1 MLEGLVAGLLNR
13 FLGMYVKNFDPTQL
27 KVGIWGGDV
36 KLRNLE
42 LRKEALDQ
50 LKLPI
55 NVMEGHLG
63 ELTIVIPWSN
73 LRGAPVKVFIE
84 DVFLLASPKEEAAYN
99 PEEEERRQHRVKMEK
114 LDSAELLK
122 ERSQEGLSQEE
133 QKKSQSFT
141 ESLVTKIVDN
151 LQVTVKNIH
160 VRYEDS
166 ISAPGHPFALEITL
180 GEFSAV
186 STDGEW
192 KPTFIQNSSKS
203 THKLAKLEALAV
215 YWNTDTTLLG
225 PGREMAEHDELLSH
239 DELMVK
245 FKELIGKGDNE
256 ATKDHQFILKPVS
269 GQAKIELDK
278 TGAAD
283 VPKFKGSLLF
293 DEIGVVLDDD
303 QYRDGLMMV
312 DLFHYFIRHQ
322 EYKKFQPKDAT
333 PKEDPRAW
341 FKFAGDAVLA
351 KIHERNRRWT
361 WDYFRERRDDRV
373 RYIELFK
380 KKKANHQFSADETDD
395 LNRLEM
401 KLGYEDLRFWRSLAR
416 NQLRKENA
424 EALRKHPPQERQQQQ
439 QGWMSWV
446 WGSKPSAETTDSR
459 ENTQM
464 TEEQRQEL
472 YEAIDWDEKAALAD
486 AVDVPRDTVKMEL
499 NASLSTGS
507 FTLRQSPHGTKT
519 DLLSLHFD
527 LFKAKALKRPDS
539 VLADISL
546 GGFRVND
553 GTTPDSL
560 FKEIVRVKDAPDR
573 EQARRLSIV
582 ELEDSS
588 HETFFD
594 LQVEQ
599 NPLDGQ
605 GDFAVTAKLKPLE
618 IVWNPNF
625 VIGVVDFF
633 KPPERHME
641 SITALMESAG
651 ATVEGLRQQTRA
663 GLEFALEEHK
673 TFNAK
678 LDLQAPL
685 IIIPQSIR
693 TARSTCLILDA
704 GRINV
709 DSELVDKATLKQVQ
723 DKQNQSYSEE
733 DFKQLESLM
742 YDRFIVKLTSTQVLI
757 GPSIEE
763 TKRQLIEKDEE
774 LRMHVVEKINVDF
787 VVAMSI
793 LPKAPNLTK
802 MKISG
807 HMPVL
812 HATVSDT
819 KYKSLMKLI
828 EVAIPKFGN
837 NQQPKQAEAP
847 RPRRPRLLSSASSR
861 SGRSVSHR
869 RRSSANPFFSN
880 QTAIILEDDSD
891 NDDEFEDAADGSSN
905 QNLKL
910 QQKNFEFKFSVE
922 KLQGSLYK
930 SDPDGEDLDKLL
942 VDLVAETFDL
952 HFYMRP
958 FDMAAEVS
966 LGSVTVDDFVENPSA
981 EFKSIISSGD
991 VEDKQKQTD
1000 LVHVKFTKVNKDSPE
1015 FMSVYDGID
1024 TNVNVA
1030 ISTINVVVTRKTL
1043 LTLLDFI
1050 LVTFTN
1056 NNNNGPD
1063 SSNSANQG
1071 KVTEIDDDSDDK
1083 PTIIEPPV
1091 EMPQSEQ
1098 GSMRVKVDL
1107 KAIRLI
1113 LNNDGIRLATLS
1125 FTHADIGV
1133 FLSGKTMRIAAKLGD
1148 LTLVDDVN
1156 IGAAEDSG
1164 FRRLVAIQGD
1174 ELADFRYE
1182 TFDSGNTLTYPG
1194 YDSSIFLRAGS
1205 IKVNFLEEPFRKI
1218 VEFLVKFGKMQAI
1231 FNAARQAAANQA
1243 QQLQQSTS
1251 RFKFDVIVNTPII
1264 VFPRALTA
1272 ERFQRD
1278 YITAYLGEIYAQN
1291 KFVPLDDSEKS
1302 EIAMNLSAGIR
1313 NIRLTSL
1320 THYPNEDPE
1329 ELEMIDHVDLGFNI
1343 VYAEHIS
1350 GSKRPD
1356 TEIEGTMTDI
1366 NLRLTHQQVRFLLE
1380 ISKSV
1385 PAAFATNS
1393 EASSEEA
1400 ERDVDERTLR
1410 RAKTMSSTMTGGED
1424 PVADL
1429 SPELGSREDTWTKLD
1444 LVFSAHKIGLEL
1456 ISAWEDRPVGNID
1469 NASLSRFSLDDSKL
1483 KTRMLADGSLEA
1495 EFVIQAFTI
1504 SDSRVSEGN
1513 KFKKIMT
1520 SSNQEVQ
1527 QFMASLSMT
1536 GGEQRSM
1543 IAVVAVDSPRVI
1555 FALDYLFAI
1564 QNYVSAALKVE
1575 EPELVIED
1583 STDSTDVSD
1592 NESMQVA
1599 VPDDKSRGPV
1609 RDAKTETS
1617 KDAPK
1622 MNISYRVNIVDA
1634 QVILIANPLS
1644 SSSEAIVLG
1653 TKQVLL
1659 AQQHSLT
1666 FNVSEIGMFLCRMD
1680 KFDTSRLRILD
1691 DFSIQASLDSSRPNM
1706 SNIAISIEPLILRLS
1721 LRDILLV
1728 LQIIS
1733 KASEM
1738 SVTEEDSKPSAA
1750 DQKAKQLSGDGL
1762 KQRTASGKGSTIARK
1777 SGKGTKTAQTV
1788 NTGPARSKPQGQ
1800 QPHDVIKRPQ
1810 KHEELTASLEGI
1822 RVVLIGDLHELPILD
1837 MSIKGF
1843 TATAADWTSSLKAE
1857 TALDMYINVYN
1868 FAKSAWEPL
1877 IEPWQ
1882 VGLGVAKE
1890 QSTGLLSVDV
1900 ASKKTF
1906 DITIT
1911 TATIAL
1917 ASKSF
1922 NFLTQDQ
1929 DVLGKPRGVEAPY
1942 KIRNYTGFDI
1952 AIQAKSQSNEDIFA
1966 KLGDGE
1972 EAPWSF
1978 EHWEKMRENIMSE
1991 SNTANSVSIQIEGS
2005 GFDLVKNIRLNREG
2019 EFLYSLRPKTDDVL
2033 HRLLVEIE
2041 LGRDNIKYVTL
2052 RSPLSVE
2059 NNTHISIELG
2069 VFDAQEGHL
2078 LKIEKIPPGQSRPA
2092 PVGAAYLKSLL
2103 VRPDSGF
2110 GYEWS
2115 SEPLWWR
2122 DLLKRPT
2129 RTLICK
2135 GESND
2140 PFYFQM
2146 NTVYD
2151 KGHFLTGKYPYM
2163 KLKLSP
2169 PVVLENLLPYDFKY
2183 AVYDKN
2189 AQRDWSNFLRKGG
2202 ESPCHMIELSH
2213 LLLVSI
2219 DMQDTQFKASEYAI
2233 VNAPQHSDFRKES
2246 KLVCK
2251 DEDGLPLSLRLHYV
2265 KVPDGGGAFKVTVYS
2280 PYVVLN
2286 KTGLGMNLR
2295 GKQFLQQ
2302 AKRAA
2307 GESSLDHA
2315 AGSESTKA
2323 LPFMFSYGS
2332 DDQRNRA
2339 LLKIGASEWS
2349 KPQSLD
2355 AIGSTTEIV
2364 LSSTQKDTEIHAG
2377 ITVESGEGKYKLT
2390 KVVTLSPR
2398 FVVKNKLGEDIHL
2411 RQPGSSNFL
2420 TVETGSL
2427 YPLHFLQRA
2436 REKQLMLCYS
2446 GVDNQWSSPF
2456 NISDVGTTHIK
2467 IAKAGQR
2474 QKLIRVEILME
2485 DATIF
2490 LHLSLEKK
2498 AWPFSMRNESDTE
2511 FTFYQADPNRIHE
2524 SHDGDG
2530 DRSGW
2535 RQIRYRL
2542 PPRSIMP
2549 YAWDFPSAKKKEVVL
2564 TVFGRERYVK
2574 LAEIGNQVPFKFPD
2588 STGTQKIVDI
2598 NVAADGPTQTL
2609 ILSNF
2614 KVNKSLYRQK
2624 TMSASSAAAA
2634 NSSQSSGFVVKKQD
2648 DPATFQAHFRLNGI
2662 GVSLVNQQMKELA
2675 YVTLRDI
2682 ELKYNESR
2690 LHQGITTNIK
2700 WIQVDNQLY
2709 GGLFPMILYP
2719 AKVQQR
2725 AEDVE
2730 LHPSLHV
2737 GIQRVKDDSFGVLY
2751 VKYFTVLLQEMT
2763 IELDE
2768 DFIYAVLDF
2777 SKVPGASW
2785 TQDQVDKLCDENIDV
2800 PEPKQEQS
2808 GQDIYFEALNIQP
2821 MQLNLS
2827 FMRTDRVSVDDKTS
2841 TRNPVMFLANVM
2853 TMAIG
2858 NINDAPIRMNALL
2871 IENARVS
2878 MPVLIQLM
2886 SNHYSQEVLYQVHK
2900 IIGSADFLGN
2910 PVGLFNSISSGITD
2924 AFYEPYQG
2932 LLMSENPE
2940 DFGVGIAKG
2949 AASFVKNSVYGFSDS
2964 FSKFT
2969 GSVGKG
2975 LAAATLDKQF
2985 QDRRRITHA
2994 RNRPKH
3000 ALYGVT
3006 TGANS
3011 FFTSIASGLG
3021 GVARK
3026 PLEGAEQEGA
3036 VGFFKGVGKGFIG
3049 LATKPA
3055 VGVFDLASNVSEG
3068 IRNTTTVF
3076 DGSELDRV
3084 RIARFVPSDGIVR
3097 PYNQREALGQFW
3109 LKQVD
3114 NGKYFNEEYIAHLE
3128 LPREDMVVMVTYSRI
3143 LLIRSRRLTTEWD
3156 VPLKE
3161 IQTISKERTGLSVV
3175 FRGGQNGPFIP
3186 VGEESGRAF
3195 LYRMVAVA
3203 VEEFNRRYKGLE

>member
-27 KVGIWGGDV
+27 KVGIWSGDV

-84 DVFLLASPKEEAAYN
+84 NVFLLASPKEESAYD

-166 ISAPGHPFALEITL
+166 ISAPGHPFALGLTL

-192 KPTFIQNSSKS
+192 KPTFIQNSTKS

-225 PGREMAEHDELLSH
+225 PGRETNEDDDVLPHDEMI
-239 DELMVK
+239 DK
-245 FKELIGKGDNE
+245 FKEMIGKGDNS

-278 TGAAD
+278 TGATD

-322 EYKKFQPKDAT
+322 EYKKLQPKDVT

-351 KIHERNRRWT
+351 KIHDRNRRWS
-361 WDYFRERRDDRV
+361 WDYFKERRDDRV

-380 KKKANHQFSADETDD
+380 KRKANQQLSGDETDD
-395 LNRLEM
+395 LNKLEM
-401 KLGYEDLRFWRSLAR
+401 KLGYEDMRFWRSLAR

-424 EALRKHPPQERQQQQ
+424 EALKNQPPQDQQQ
-439 QGWMSWV
+439 QGWLSWV
-446 WGSKPSAETTDSR
+446 WGSKPTEQSTDAK

-464 TEEQRQEL
+464 TEEQRKEL

-486 AVDVPRDTVKMEL
+486 AVDVPRETVKMEV
-499 NASLSTGS
+499 NAILSTGS

-539 VLADISL
+539 FLADISL

-560 FKEIVRVKDAPDR
+560 FKEIVRVKDAPDA
-573 EQARRLSIV
+573 EN
-582 ELEDSS
+582 SS

-625 VIGVVDFF
+625 VVGIVDFF

-685 IIIPQSIR
+685 IIIPQSIKME
-693 TARSTCLILDA
+693 RSTCMILDA

-723 DKQNQSYSEE
+723 DKQNQTYSDD

-742 YDRFIVKLTSTQVLI
+742 YDKFIVKLTSTQVLI
-757 GPSIEE
+757 GPSISE

-774 LRMHVVEKINVDF
+774 LRMHVVEQINVDF
-787 VVAMSI
+787 VVALSI

-837 NQQPKQAEAP
+837 QQQQKQAEAP
-847 RPRRPRLLSSASSR
+847 APKAKRPRLLSSASSR
-861 SGRSVSHR
+861 SGRTRSHHR
-869 RRSSANPFFSN
+869 KTSSNPFLTH
-880 QTAIILEDDSD
+880 QTAIILDDDSD
-891 NDDEFEDAADGSSN
+891 NDEEFEDAADGTSN
-905 QNLKL
+905 QSLKL
-910 QQKNFEFKFSVE
+910 QQKNFEFKFSVD

-930 SDPDGEDLDKLL
+930 SDPDGEDPDKLL
-942 VDLVAETFDL
+942 VDLVAESFDL

-958 FDMAAEVS
+958 FDMTAEVS

-991 VEDKQKQTD
+991 VEDRQKQTD
-1000 LVHVKFTKVNKDSPE
+1000 LIRVKYIKVNRDSPE

-1024 TNVNVA
+1024 TNINA
-1030 ISTINVVVTRKTL
+1030 TISTINVVVTRKTL

-1056 NNNNGPD
+1056 NNPAAQAKITEAVTSD
-1063 SSNSANQG
+1063 SE
-1071 KVTEIDDDSDDK
+1071 VTIV
-1083 PTIIEPPV
+1083 EPATAT
-1091 EMPQSEQ
+1091 PQQEQ

-1156 IGAAEDSG
+1156 VGASESSS

-1182 TFDSGNTLTYPG
+1182 TFDAENTQTYPG

-1218 VEFLVKFGKMQAI
+1218 IEFLVKFGKMQAI

-1251 RFKFDVIVNTPII
+1251 RFKFDVMVNTPII
-1264 VFPRALTA
+1264 VFPRKLTA
-1272 ERFQRD
+1272 ERTKRD
-1278 YITAYLGEIYAQN
+1278 YVTAYLGEIYAQN
-1291 KFVPLDDSEKS
+1291 KFVPLDDSEDS
-1302 EIAMNLSAGIR
+1302 EIAMKLSAGIR

-1320 THYPNEDPE
+1320 SHYSNDESE

-1343 VYAEHIS
+1343 IHAEHIS

-1366 NLRLTHQQVRFLLE
+1366 NLRLTQYQLQFLLE
-1380 ISKSV
+1380 ISRSV
-1385 PAAFATNS
+1385 PGAFATNA
-1393 EASSEEA
+1393 EASNEEA

-1410 RAKTMSSTMTGGED
+1410 RAKTMSSTTSGSED
-1424 PVADL
+1424 KIADL

-1456 ISAWEDRPVGNID
+1456 INATEDRPVGNAD

-1495 EFVIQAFTI
+1495 EFVIQSFTI
-1504 SDSRVSEGN
+1504 FDSRLREGN

-1520 SSNQEVQ
+1520 SSNKEVQ
-1527 QFMASLSMT
+1527 QFMASISMT

-1543 IAVVAVDSPRVI
+1543 IAVVAVDSPRII

-1564 QNYVSAALKVE
+1564 QNFVTTALKVE
-1575 EPELVIED
+1575 EFDAMIDDNV
-1583 STDSTDVSD
+1583 TDSTEVSD
-1592 NESMQVA
+1592 NESVQVV
-1599 VPDDKSRGPV
+1599 VPGNKSRSSEQDPK
-1609 RDAKTETS
+1609 AEPPKE
-1617 KDAPK
+1617 APK
-1622 MNISYRVNIVDA
+1622 MNISYRVNVVDA
-1634 QVILIANPLS
+1634 QIILIANPLS

-1666 FNVSEIGMFLCRMD
+1666 FNVSEVGMFLCRMD

-1691 DFSIQASLDSSRPNM
+1691 DFSIQASMDSSQANT
-1706 SNIAISIEPLILRLS
+1706 SSIAISVEPLILRLS

-1728 LQIIS
+1728 LQIVS

-1738 SVTEEDSKPSAA
+1738 SGNEDSSDSKPSAA
-1750 DQKAKQLSGDGL
+1750 DQKAKQLRGDGL
-1762 KQRTASGKGSTIARK
+1762 KQRTASGHGSTIARK
-1777 SGKGTKTAQTV
+1777 TGKGTKTAR
-1788 NTGPARSKPQGQ
+1788 TGGTGAAGGGKQVQ
-1800 QPHDVIKRPQ
+1800 QAHDVVKQPQ
-1810 KHEELTASLEGI
+1810 KHEDLTASLEGI

-1837 MSIKGF
+1837 LSIKGF
-1843 TATAADWTSSLKAE
+1843 TATAADWTSSLKGDA
-1857 TALDMYINVYN
+1857 ALDMYVNIYN

-1890 QSTGLLSVDV
+1890 QSTGLLSVDL

-1906 DITIT
+1906 DITVT

-1922 NFLTQDQ
+1922 DFLTQDQ

-1942 KIRNYTGFDI
+1942 KIRNYTGFDVS
-1952 AIQAKSQSNEDIFA
+1952 IQAKSQSNEDISA
-1966 KLGDGE
+1966 KLEDGE

-1991 SNTANSVSIQIEGS
+1991 SNTSNSVSVNIEGS
-2005 GFDLVKNIRLNREG
+2005 GFDTVKNIRLNREG
-2019 EFLYSLRPKTDDVL
+2019 EFLYSLRPKADNVL
-2033 HRLLVEIE
+2033 HRLLVEVE
-2041 LGRDNIKYVTL
+2041 LGPDNIKYVTL

-2069 VFDAQEGHL
+2069 VYDAQEGHL

-2115 SEPLWWR
+2115 TEPLWWR

-2129 RTLICK
+2129 RTLMCK

-2146 NTVYD
+2146 NTIFE
-2151 KGHFLTGKYPYM
+2151 KGHFLAGKYPYM

-2169 PVVLENLLPYDFKY
+2169 PVVIENLLPYDFKY

-2202 ESPCHMIELSH
+2202 ESPIHMIELSH

-2219 DMQDTQFKASEYAI
+2219 DMQDTQFKASEYSI
-2233 VNAPQHSDFRKES
+2233 VNAPQGSDFRKEH
-2246 KLVCK
+2246 KIICK
-2251 DEDGLPLSLRLHYV
+2251 DEEGLPLSLRFHYY

-2286 KTGLGMNLR
+2286 KTGLGMGLR
-2295 GKQFLQQ
+2295 AKQFLQQ
-2302 AKRAA
+2302 AKRVA
-2307 GESSLDHA
+2307 GESSLGKA
-2315 AGSESTKA
+2315 VGRERTKA
-2323 LPFMFSYGS
+2323 LPFMFSFGS

-2339 LLKIGASEWS
+2339 VLKIGDSEWS
-2349 KPQSLD
+2349 KPQSFD
-2355 AIGSTTEIV
+2355 AIGSTAEIV
-2364 LSSTQKDTEIHAG
+2364 LPSTQKDTEINAG
-2377 ITVESGEGKYKLT
+2377 ITVDAGEGKYKLT
-2390 KVVTLSPR
+2390 KVVTIAPR

-2411 RQPGSSNFL
+2411 RQPGSSDFL
-2420 TVETGSL
+2420 TAESGSL
-2427 YPLHFLQRA
+2427 QPLHFLQRSK
-2436 REKQLMLCYS
+2436 EKQLMLCYS

-2490 LHLSLEKK
+2490 LHISLETK

-2511 FTFYQADPNRIHE
+2511 FTFFQADPNRIHE

-2564 TVFGRERYVK
+2564 TAFGRERYVK

-2588 STGTQKIVDI
+2588 SSGTQKIVDI

-2614 KVNKSLYRQK
+2614 KAGRSLYRQK
-2624 TMSASSAAAA
+2624 TMSGSNTGA
-2634 NSSQSSGFVVKKQD
+2634 NSSTTGGFVVKKQE
-2648 DPATFQAHFRLNGI
+2648 DPLTFQAHFRLKGI
-2662 GVSLVNQQMKELA
+2662 GISLINQQLKELA

-2690 LHQGITTNIK
+2690 LHQTVTTNIK
-2700 WIQVDNQLY
+2700 WIQIDNQLY

-2719 AKVQQR
+2719 TKVKQQ

-2730 LHPSLHV
+2730 LHPSLHI

-2751 VKYFTVLLQEMT
+2751 VKYLTVLLQEMT

-2768 DFIYAVLDF
+2768 DFIYAVLDY

-2785 TQDQVDKLCDENIDV
+2785 TQDQESKLCDEDIDV

-2878 MPVLIQLM
+2878 MPILIQLM

-2969 GSVGKG
+2969 GSMGKG

-3006 TGANS
+3006 AGANS
-3011 FFTSIASGLG
+3011 FFTSVASGLG

-3084 RIARFVPSDGIVR
+3084 RIARFIPSDGVVR

-3128 LPREDMVVMVTYSRI
+3128 LPREDMVVMITYSRI

-3156 VPLKE
+3156 VPLKD

-3203 VEEFNRRYKGLE
+3203 VEEFNRRFKGLE